1 VDDLIQDEKTDFENI
16 LSLLIKAFRDYKD
29 RTLEKYKQITPDFNA
44 FSTVDLL
51 ELQLSRLIGELL
63 NPHGAHGQ
71 DSLFLDLF
79 IKQFLQD
86 KNIPGE
92 SSQASLELEHSLP
105 DNSGRID
112 IFIDFDKSFR
122 LAIENKPFAPDQ
134 PSQIER
140 YYEYMDKN
148 YGSENFLILYFSPD
162 GSPPSNFSMPKQD
175 KHKLDKQLK
184 SISYVKLANWCG
196 QCAAEAKKKKATRLS
211 ILIEEFSEYM
221 NRTFLG
227 RNTLKNKMLGE
238 QLEEQLE
245 KYVLEAYE
253 LNLLWQ
259 ENQKQYETRW
269 QNKINELINE
279 KLPELVFKNLQT
291 EGIIDDNWEWLRG
304 DFDIN
309 KKSIRG
315 FKLKKKNWK
324 NFKLGLMSD
333 RFKRREGKRSFFL
346 ALLSKINIER
356 ENYAADYYKST
367 GCNPEKDPTLKNP
380 STIWYGYF
388 PDKDFQIWGY
398 EQWKGIKEGGDT
410 VSRVTDLFK
419 KLIGACEADIDR
431 EEEKRQNP

>member
-1 VDDLIQDEKTDFENI
+1 MDDLIQDEKTDFENI

-44 FSTVDLL
+44 FSTIDPL

-63 NPHGAHGQ
+63 NPDGTHGQ
-71 DSLFLDLF
+71 GSLFLNLF

-86 KNIPGE
+86 KKILGE
-92 SSQASLELEHSLP
+92 FSQVSLELEHSLP

-112 IFIDFDKSFR
+112 IFMDFDKSFG
-122 LAIENKPFAPDQ
+122 LAIENKPFARDQ
-134 PSQIER
+134 ASQIER
-140 YYEYMDKN
+140 YSKYMVER

-162 GSPPSNFSMPKQD
+162 GSPPSDFSMPKQD
-175 KHKLDKQLK
+175 RHKLDKQLK
-184 SISYVKLANWCG
+184 SISYAKLANWCS
-196 QCAAEAKKKKATRLS
+196 QCAAEAKKNKAIRLS
-211 ILIEEFSEYM
+211 TLIEEFSEYI

-227 RNTLKNKMLGE
+227 SNTLKNKMLGGRI
-238 QLEEQLE
+238 EE
-245 KYVLEAYE
+245 YVLEAYE

-259 ENQKQYETRW
+259 ENQKEYETRW
-269 QNKINELINE
+269 QNKINQLINE

-291 EGIIDDNWEWLRG
+291 EGIIDDNWEWLKG

-309 KKSIRG
+309 KKSIGG

-333 RFKRREGKRSFFL
+333 RFKRGKGKRSFFL

-367 GCNPEKDPTLKNP
+367 GCKPEKDPTLKNP

-388 PDKDFQIWGY
+388 PDQDFQIWGY
-398 EQWKGIKEGGDT
+398 EQWKGIEEGGDT

-431 EEEKRQNP
+431 EEEKLQNP